1 MTEEDPLKD
10 KENYEFPNQHLEK
23 LREYDVGSPYYMI
36 IQGSIYETMR
46 YDRDDFTEMDAVNV
60 NRLLQNGRVDAAEE
74 KLEDL
79 TGEDLE

>member
-1 MTEEDPLKD
+1 MTEEDPLKNKD
-10 KENYEFPNQHLEK
+10 EYDFPSQHLEK

>member
-23 LREYDVGSPYYMI
+23 LREYDVGSPYYSI

-46 YDRDDFTEMDAVNV
+46 YERDDFTEMDAVNV
-60 NRLLQNGRVDAAEE
+60 NRLLQDGRVDAAEE
-74 KLEDL
+74 KLEEL
-79 TGEDLE
+79 TGEELE